1 MFELYPTSWPA
12 SMDATDSRTQFH
24 ETALREAQVATDA
37 RGVAAAAPSREPF
50 ITRLRL
56 AFAGGSSV
64 ATEPCSC
71 PA

>member
-12 SMDATDSRTQFH
+12 SMDATDSRNQFH

-37 RGVAAAAPSREPF
+37 RGVTAATPSGGTF
-50 ITRLRL
+50 MARLRL
-56 AFAGGSSV
+56 VFAGGPSV
-64 ATEPCSC
+64 AAEPCNC